1 METKTDWREQL
12 AFLDNPTQGQGDT
25 VMDKQL
31 TVRLLLAI
39 MYQAN
44 FSDSDKRQPWQDWNH
59 ASQRNL
65 YGDIYNALV
74 RLDAGTAMDGINSN
88 GEFTFHPDS
97 ECTDCC
103 GNLTDEDCALYCE
116 RI

>member
-44 FSDSDKRQPWQDWNH
+44 FGWQDWNP
-59 ASQRNL
+59 ADQRNL